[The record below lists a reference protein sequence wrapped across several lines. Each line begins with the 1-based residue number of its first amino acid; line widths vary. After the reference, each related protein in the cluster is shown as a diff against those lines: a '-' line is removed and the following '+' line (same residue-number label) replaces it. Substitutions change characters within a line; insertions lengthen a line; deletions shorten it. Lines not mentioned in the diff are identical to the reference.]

1 MPSLQPDAEIRLPA
15 DSAYVSVLRMTTAA
29 IGARLDFTLD
39 DIEDLR
45 MAVGEACAMLLDRAR
60 PGGQLIARFTLG
72 EDRIVVEVSADAVHP
87 AVPDTDTFAWQV
99 LNTAASDVYA
109 EAGDDVLSI
118 TMAVTSTTSSTPA

>member
-1 MPSLQPDAEIRLPA
+1 MPPLKPDAEIRLPA
-15 DSAYVSVLRMTTAA
+15 DSAYVAVLRMTTAA

-60 PGGQLIARFTLG
+60 PGGQLIARYELG
-72 EDRIVVEVSADAVHP
+72 DGRIVVQVSADAVRP
-87 AVPDTDTFAWQV
+87 NLPETDSFAWQV
-99 LNTAASDVYA
+99 LNTAASDVRA

-118 TMAVTSTTSSTPA
+118 TMSVTSTTSSTPA

>member
-1 MPSLQPDAEIRLPA
+1 MPSLRPDAEIRLPA

-72 EDRIVVEVSADAVHP
+72 EDRIVVQVSADAVNP
-87 AVPDTDTFAWQV
+87 TVPETDSFAWQV
-99 LNTAASDVYA
+99 LNTAASEVHA

>member
-1 MPSLQPDAEIRLPA
+1 
-15 DSAYVSVLRMTTAA
+15 MTTAA

-60 PGGQLIARFTLG
+60 PGGQLIARYELG
-72 EDRIVVEVSADAVHP
+72 DDRIVVQVSADAVNP
-87 AVPDTDTFAWQV
+87 SLPDTDSFAWQV
-99 LNTAASDVYA
+99 LNTAAREVRA

-118 TMAVTSTTSSTPA
+118 TMAVTSTTSSTRA

>member
-60 PGGQLIARFTLG
+60 PGGQLIARFRLD
-72 EDRIVVEVSADAVHP
+72 EDRIVVQVSADAINPH
-87 AVPDTDTFAWQV
+87 VPETDSFAWQV
-99 LNTAASDVYA
+99 LNTTASDVRA
-109 EAGDDVLSI
+109 EAGEDVLSI
-118 TMAVTSTTSSTPA
+118 TMAVNSTSSTPA